1 MGTGQLIEDTDND
14 VAVEHIVKSTKEPT
28 WMGKQSK
35 KRQLEKSW
43 EQLIGKA
50 VKCLDHVATT
60 PADTADGAELF
71 GRYVASEMQMLNTPS
86 QQWVKLQ
93 IQKILFNASSQLDG
107 NRQFASAIR
116 RVGRGF
122 QGSGNPLG
130 QHLINIYNGWYTYW
144 TTCGHTG

>member
-1 MGTGQLIEDTDND
+1 
-14 VAVEHIVKSTKEPT
+14 
-28 WMGKQSK
+28 MGKQSK
-35 KRQLEKSW
+35 KRQLEKA
-43 EQLIGKA
+43 ENDLLAKA
-50 VKCLDHVATT
+50 VKCLDYIAST

-130 QHLINIYNGWYTYW
+130 QHLINIYNGWYTY
-144 TTCGHTG
+144 